1 MTSKYKIRRI
11 LLREYRRI
19 RKRNR
24 KQINTEDDVTDPR
37 VASVVLAMLVIIK
50 LNPHISTR
58 ELQRNLKILYI
69 TMWRILQKHKFHPYH
84 ITLSQDI
91 RENDM
96 KLRRQ
101 FCHWTLQMM
110 RGEPIFFQYVLFSD
124 EASYHNNRQF
134 VRHNCHYWST
144 YNPH

>member
-37 VASVVLAMLVIIK
+37 VASVVVAMLVIIK

-58 ELQRNLKILYI
+58 ELQRNLEILYI
-69 TMWRILQKHKFHPYH
+69 TM
-84 ITLSQDI
+84 
-91 RENDM
+91 
-96 KLRRQ
+96 
-101 FCHWTLQMM
+101 
-110 RGEPIFFQYVLFSD
+110 
-124 EASYHNNRQF
+124 
-134 VRHNCHYWST
+134 
-144 YNPH
+144 